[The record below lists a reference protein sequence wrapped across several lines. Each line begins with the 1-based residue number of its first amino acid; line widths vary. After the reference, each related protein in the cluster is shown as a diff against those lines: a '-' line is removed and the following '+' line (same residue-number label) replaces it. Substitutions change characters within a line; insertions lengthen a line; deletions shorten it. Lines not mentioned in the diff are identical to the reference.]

1 MCGIFGSFNL
11 DRNSTL
17 DSRIAQQ
24 MGEHLNHRGPDQE
37 GLYQDHSICL
47 GHRRLS
53 IIDLSEAGRQPMP
66 NEDKTLWIVFNGEIY
81 NYQELRPELE
91 KHGHRFRS
99 NTDTEVIL
107 HLFESE
113 GEACVNKLRGMFAF
127 AIWNSRDEI
136 LFIARDRLG
145 KKPLY
150 YYFDS
155 RVFAF
160 ASEMKALLLHPR
172 VAKEIDLQ
180 AVDEYLSY
188 QYVPAPRSIF
198 RDIRK
203 LPPAHTLVCK
213 RHDLRLEKY
222 WEPDFTRKIS
232 FQSEK
237 ELETGVINQLEE
249 CTRIRLKS
257 DVPLGAFLS
266 GGVDSSAVVAL
277 MARNMN
283 TPVKTFSIGFEEE
296 DYSELK
302 YARRVAG
309 LFQTDHHEFVVKPDT
324 VEILPK
330 LVWHYDEPFSDSSA
344 LPAYYLSQMTREH
357 VTVALN
363 GDGGDEAFA
372 GYEKY
377 LAMRFFSYLNQ
388 LPERGRRLLQR
399 LGNSL
404 PEQAEKRNLLRKFK
418 RFLKTSTGN
427 FTTDYLGLMTLFDDR
442 SKKVLYTPEFAHHL
456 EVNPPADRFLISLLE
471 QGSSLHWIDRI
482 SRTDYE
488 SYLPNDLLA
497 KVDIASMAH
506 SLELRS
512 PFLDHKF
519 VEFSASL
526 PPQLKLNG
534 TKTKDLLKRA
544 LGKILPE
551 DILNRKKM
559 GFGVPLNHWFRGPLQ
574 KFARE
579 TLLSKSS
586 LKRHYFEAE
595 QVGQLL
601 SEHAAGR
608 KDHAYKLWNLL
619 VLEIWHQVFVDG
631 ATPITQRRQS

>member
-11 DRNSTL
+11 DRNSPL

-24 MGEHLNHRGPDQE
+24 MGERLKHRGPDQD
-37 GLYQDHSICL
+37 GLYQDQSICL

-66 NEDKTLWIVFNGEIY
+66 NEDETLWIVFNGEIY

-91 KHGHRFRS
+91 NHGHQFRS
-99 NTDTEVIL
+99 NSDTEVIL
-107 HLFESE
+107 HLFETE
-113 GEACVNKLRGMFAF
+113 GETCVNRLRGMFAF
-127 AIWNSRDEI
+127 AIWNSRDET
-136 LFIARDRLG
+136 LFLARDRLG

-150 YYFDS
+150 YYRDS

-180 AVDEYLSY
+180 SIDQYLSY
-188 QYVPAPRSIF
+188 QYIPAPRSIF
-198 RDIRK
+198 RDIQK
-203 LPPAHTLVCK
+203 LPPAHRLICK
-213 RHDLRLEKY
+213 RNEFRFTKY
-222 WEPDFTRKIS
+222 WEPDFSQKIS
-232 FQSEK
+232 FQSTR
-237 ELETGVINQLEE
+237 ELETRTLNELEE
-249 CTRIRLKS
+249 STRIRLKS

-266 GGVDSSAVVAL
+266 GGVDSSAVVAM

-283 TPVKTFSIGFEEE
+283 TPVKTFSIGFEED
-296 DYSELK
+296 DYSELL
-302 YARRVAG
+302 YARRIAG
-309 LFQTDHHEFVVKPDT
+309 LFQTDHHEFVVKPDAIA
-324 VEILPK
+324 ILPK

-344 LPAYYLSQMTREH
+344 LPTYYLSQMTRDH

-377 LAMRFFSYLNQ
+377 LAMQFFSYLNQ
-388 LPERGRRLLQR
+388 LPSRGRQFLQR
-399 LGNSL
+399 LGDIL
-404 PEQAEKRNLLRKFK
+404 PEQAQKRNLLRKFK
-418 RFLKTSTGN
+418 RFLKTSSGD
-427 FTTDYLGLMTLFDDR
+427 FATDYLGLMTLFDKN
-442 SKKVLYTPEFAHHL
+442 SKRALYTPEFTRRL
-456 EVNPPADRFLISLLE
+456 NGYPLADRFLGSLLE
-471 QGSSLHWIDRI
+471 QGSSLHWIDCI

-526 PPQLKLNG
+526 PAQFKLSG
-534 TKTKDLLKRA
+534 TKTKYLLKRA
-544 LGKILPE
+544 LKGILPR

-559 GFGVPLNHWFRGPLQ
+559 GFGVPLNHWFRGPLRE
-574 KFARE
+574 FATG
-579 TLLSKSS
+579 TLLSEKS
-586 LKRHYFEAE
+586 LKRNYFEPG
-595 QVGQLL
+595 QVRRLL
-601 SEHAAGR
+601 SEHSAGR
-608 KDHAYKLWNLL
+608 RDHAYKIWNLL

-631 ATPITQRRQS
+631 ATPIAQHLEI